1 MKYIV
6 ASLAAMTAFAIAV
19 MPAGAQSS
27 RSGEPGQKSTPAEVV
42 AAAFTGEV
50 TGKVEKVDPASG
62 MLTLSTVDGPVNV
75 RFPPPAVQAI
85 QPGDQVTVAF
95 GLVKAPPS
103 ASPPTSPGSRP
114 PGSPGSPTR

>member
-6 ASLAAMTAFAIAV
+6 ASLAAMTAFGIAV

-27 RSGEPGQKSTPAEVV
+27 RSGQPGQTPADVV
-42 AAAFTGEV
+42 AAAFTAEV

-95 GLVKAPPS
+95 GLVKAPPA

-114 PGSPGSPTR
+114 PGSPGSTTR